1 MPKKVIEKFLYVIV
15 IATILLVLTQT
26 VTKQES
32 APPETVSLIS
42 DGWYYMEGGEKQ
54 EITLPATIHSDMQEL
69 ILCHDTIATDHA
81 GNTLYTKGALYKLKV
96 VLDDQILYEYEDAAF
111 PRNDQMSVKTY
122 CNVKLPNTSANT
134 LTLHYQNTKDGVFQL
149 DNIHVGNSGAIFR
162 EQSRE
167 NIANFLFIFAIF
179 TFSIT
184 VIAIFLY
191 FYKRKIYEWRLFN
204 LATFLFLCGAWSVTD
219 SSMSQLLSG
228 NMSSILCYCSFYA
241 FMLLSIPMIQFV
253 RNFDRMKHYKIFDV
267 LIAVFCINIILQSLL
282 NYSGLFHFID
292 MLPVTHIIMAVGVIT
307 ITLLLIKEYRLSK
320 ADDLRTILI
329 GFASLGTCALLTL
342 LLYWALR
349 ISYYELIFE
358 IGILIF
364 VITLFFGVIKT
375 IAETFRY
382 KTEMLAYERLSAED
396 RLTGLR
402 NRKAYNE
409 FLDKMEQ
416 STDTLKDA
424 LLIFLDVKGLKKAN
438 DQYGHI
444 AGDEI
449 IVTSAICIENV
460 FASVGNCYRIGGDEF
475 CIIILNPTNSIEDWK
490 SKLDIELRQHSK
502 GSKYWISF
510 IWGTSFLRNA
520 DGTLK
525 SISDWKYEANQNLHT
540 TKNCAYVN

>member
-15 IATILLVLTQT
+15 VAVILFVLTQT
-26 VTKQES
+26 VANQELVL
-32 APPETVSLIS
+32 PETVSSIS
-42 DGWYYMEGGEKQ
+42 DGWYYMEDGEKR

-69 ILCHDTIATDHA
+69 ILCHDTIAADHA
-81 GNTLYTKGALYKLKV
+81 GDTFYTKGALYKLKI

-122 CNVKLPNTSANT
+122 CNAQLPNTSVNT

-149 DNIHVGNSGAIFR
+149 DNIHVGNAGAIFR

-167 NIANFLFIFAIF
+167 NAATFLFIFAIF

-204 LATFLFLCGAWSVTD
+204 LATFLFLCGVWSVTD
-219 SSMSQLLSG
+219 SSLSQLLSG
-228 NMSSILCYCSFYA
+228 GMSSLLCYCSFYA

-253 RNFDRMKHYKIFDV
+253 RNFDRMKHYKVFDV

-292 MLPVTHIIMAVGVIT
+292 MLPVTHIVMAVGVIT

-320 ADDLRTILI
+320 AEDLKTILI
-329 GFASLGTCALLTL
+329 GFTSLGTCGLLSL
-342 LLYWALR
+342 LLYWAFK
-349 ISYYELIFE
+349 ISYYELIFD

-375 IAETFRY
+375 ITETFRY

-402 NRKAYNE
+402 NRKAYTE

-416 STDTLKDA
+416 SADTLKDA
-424 LLIFLDVKGLKKAN
+424 LLIYLDVKGLKKVN

-449 IVTSAICIENV
+449 IVTSAICIENI

-475 CIIILNPTNSIEDWK
+475 CVIILNPTNSIEDWK
-490 SKLDIELRQHSK
+490 SKLDLELRQHSK

-510 IWGTSFLRNA
+510 IWGTSFLRSA

-525 SISDWKYEANQNLHT
+525 SISNWKYEANQNLR
-540 TKNCAYVN
+540 NAND